1 MRPCCDSDAM
11 ITIRPVDPADFDAV
25 AELTVD
31 SYVGGGFV
39 QEASPYAERLR
50 DTATRADEAE
60 VLVAECDGQVVGTVT
75 IAEPGTPFSDIAR
88 PGELEFRMLAVS
100 SESRGRG
107 AGSALVRH
115 VLDTAYDRGLQAVV
129 ISTEPEMADAR
140 RIYDRND
147 FVHEPDRDW
156 QPVPGTELTVL
167 VREIV

>member
-1 MRPCCDSDAM
+1 M
-11 ITIRPVDPADFDAV
+11 ISIRPVDPADFDAV

-39 QEASPYAERLR
+39 AEASGYVQRLR
-50 DTATRADEAE
+50 DTATRADQAE
-60 VLVAECDGQVVGTVT
+60 VLVAEWDGEVVGSVT
-75 IAEPGTPFSDIAR
+75 IAEPGTPFSDVAQD
-88 PGELEFRMLAVS
+88 GELEFRMLAVS
-100 SESRGRG
+100 SEARGKG

-129 ISTEPEMADAR
+129 ISTEPEMVDAR

-147 FVHEPDRDW
+147 FVHVPDRDW
-156 QPVPGTELTVL
+156 QPVPGMELTVL